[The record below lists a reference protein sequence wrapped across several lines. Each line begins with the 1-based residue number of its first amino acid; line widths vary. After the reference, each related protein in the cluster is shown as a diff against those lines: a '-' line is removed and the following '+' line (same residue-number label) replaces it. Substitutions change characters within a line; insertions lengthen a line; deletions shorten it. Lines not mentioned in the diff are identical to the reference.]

1 VVDQNLN
8 TERNKAE
15 KDLYYEYVESYKKVI
30 KYRIEIINKINTL
43 KSYCKDYKND
53 KEFEDL
59 IENIKIHIKEKINEK
74 NYLLGAEEN
83 LLYIMIWLERYLLY
97 EKRYYSRKNDE
108 EQKRLTYNKKSDTG
122 IVFDENLNRKAI
134 DVLVHNKILKKELLY
149 ILKELLTD
157 KQYICVFMYYYEG
170 YTQEQIADKLRM
182 THQNISVHINNSID
196 IIRKSEYFISLLK
209 YLGE

>member
-97 EKRYYSRKNDE
+97 EKRYYSRKYDE
-108 EQKRLTYNKKSDTG
+108 EQKRLTYNKKSDIG
-122 IVFDENLNRKAI
+122 IVFDENLNGKAI
-134 DVLVHNKILKKELLY
+134 DELVHNKILKNELLC
-149 ILKELLTD
+149 ILKDLLTD
-157 KQYICVFMYYYEG
+157 KQYSCVFMYYYEG
-170 YTQEQIADKLRM
+170 FTQEQIADKLKIDF
-182 THQNISVHINNSID
+182 TTVSKYIQNSID
-196 IIRKSEYFISLLK
+196 KIRNSECFLNILK
-209 YLGE
+209 EFTS